1 MRICLVSLG
10 FTPYRGS
17 GLSIYAETLARG
29 LIEEGHEVTVICGR
43 GPGTLPLEG
52 ERRAN
57 ILRLPIGRT
66 NWIGYAYR
74 ASRLLNEIKG
84 RFDIVHFADVHFAY
98 AYQEPYIATLLQSF
112 RQRLRAAGPLPYHS
126 SLLNLV
132 GRYLYYNLA
141 RSLAEKPSLEQA
153 KYLISVSKS
162 TKDEFVGHYQV
173 DPDKIETVWLGV
185 DADLFRWENASN
197 LRERLGLEG
206 KRVLLYVGFSTPRK
220 GLEYLAQALGD
231 LDGDVRLVIVGRWE
245 PGYRERFAKVAGKN
259 MDRVI
264 EVGYVADEEMPYY
277 YSLADIFVLPS
288 LLEGF
293 GLPLVEA
300 LACNTPVVATS
311 VGAIPEI
318 VEDCGF
324 LVPPRDPMALAE
336 AIRKLL
342 TDEALRLELGTRG
355 RRRVKEHFRIE
366 EMIRRTIAVYEKF
379 TRSAK

>member
-10 FTPYRGS
+10 FAPYRGS

-29 LIEEGHEVTVICGR
+29 LTEAGHEVTVICSR
-43 GPGTLPLEG
+43 GPGTLPLES
-52 ERRAN
+52 ERRTI
-57 ILRLPIGRT
+57 ILRVPIGRT

-74 ASRLLNEIKG
+74 ANRLLKEIRG

-98 AYQEPYIATLLQSF
+98 AYDGPYVATLLQSF
-112 RQRLRAAGPLPYHS
+112 RQRLRAAGFLPYHS

-132 GRYLYYNLA
+132 GRYLYYSLA
-141 RSLAEKPSLEQA
+141 RSLAEGPSLA
-153 KYLISVSKS
+153 KAKHLISVSRS
-162 TKDEFVGHYQV
+162 TKDEFVTHYEV
-173 DPDKIETVWLGV
+173 DPEKIETVWIGV
-185 DADLFRWENASN
+185 DPEFFRWKNASN

-231 LDGDVRLVIVGRWE
+231 IDGDVRLLIVGRWE
-245 PGYRERFAKVAGKN
+245 SGYRERFVKAAGKN

-264 EVGYVADEEMPYY
+264 EVGYVADEEIPHY

-300 LACNTPVVATS
+300 LACSTPIVATS

-324 LVPPRDPMALAE
+324 LVPPRDPVGLAK

-342 TDEALRLELGTRG
+342 ADDDLRLKLGARG
-355 RRRVKEHFRIE
+355 RRRVEEHFRIE
-366 EMIRRTIAVYEKF
+366 EMIRRTITVYEKF
-379 TRSAK
+379 TQSAK

>member
-10 FTPYRGS
+10 FAPYRGS

-29 LIEEGHEVTVICGR
+29 LTEAGHEVTVICGR
-43 GPGTLPLEG
+43 GPETLPLEG

-57 ILRLPIGRT
+57 ILRVPIGRT
-66 NWIGYAYR
+66 NWIAYAYR
-74 ASRLLNEIKG
+74 ASRLLKEIKR

-98 AYQEPYIATLLQSF
+98 AYDEPYVATLHQSF

-126 SLLNLV
+126 SLPNLV
-132 GRYLYYNLA
+132 GRYLYYNMA
-141 RSLAEKPSLEQA
+141 RLFAEGPSLVKA
-153 KYLISVSKS
+153 KDLISVSRS
-162 TKDEFVGHYQV
+162 TKEEFVAHYGV
-173 DPDKIETVWLGV
+173 EPSKIDVVWTGV
-185 DADLFRWENASN
+185 DADLFRWKNASN

-220 GLEYLAQALGD
+220 GLEYLAQALGA
-231 LDGDVRLVIVGRWE
+231 LDGDVRLLIVGRWE
-245 PGYRERFAKVAGKN
+245 PGYRERFVEAAGKS

-300 LACNTPVVATS
+300 LACRTPVVATS

-324 LVPPRDPMALAE
+324 LVPPRGPTALAE

-342 TDEALRLELGTRG
+342 TDEALRLELGAKG
-355 RRRVKEHFRIE
+355 RRRVEEHFRIE
-366 EMIRRTIAVYEKF
+366 EMSRRTIVVYEKF
-379 TRSAK
+379 TQSAK

>member
-10 FTPYRGS
+10 FAPYRGS

-29 LIEEGHEVTVICGR
+29 LTEAGQEVTVICGR

-57 ILRLPIGRT
+57 ILRVPIGRT

-74 ASRLLNEIKG
+74 ASRLLKEIKG

-98 AYQEPYIATLLQSF
+98 AYDGPYVATLHQSF
-112 RQRLRAAGPLPYHS
+112 RQRLRAAGSLPYHS

-132 GRYLYYNLA
+132 GRYLYYSLA
-141 RSLAEKPSLEQA
+141 RSLAERPSLEQA
-153 KYLISVSKS
+153 KHLISVSKS
-162 TKDEFVGHYQV
+162 TKDEFVAHYSV
-173 DPDKIETVWLGV
+173 ETSKIDVAWTGV
-185 DADLFRWENASN
+185 DADLFRWKNASN

-231 LDGDVRLVIVGRWE
+231 LDGDVRLLIVGRWE
-245 PGYRERFAKVAGKN
+245 PGYRESFVKAAGKN

-264 EVGYVADEEMPYY
+264 EVGYVADEEVPYY

-293 GLPLVEA
+293 GLPLLEA

-342 TDEALRLELGTRG
+342 TDEGLRLKLGARG
-355 RRRVKEHFRIE
+355 RRRVQEHFRIE
-366 EMIRRTIAVYEKF
+366 EMIRRTIAVYEKL
-379 TRSAK
+379 T

>member
-10 FTPYRGS
+10 FAPYRGS
-17 GLSIYAETLARG
+17 GLSIYAETLAQG
-29 LIEEGHEVTVICGR
+29 LSEAGHEVIVICGR
-43 GPGTLPLEG
+43 GRGTLSLED
-52 ERRAN
+52 ERMAN

-66 NWIGYAYR
+66 NWIGHAYR
-74 ASRLLNEIKG
+74 ASRLLKEIKG
-84 RFDIVHFADVHFAY
+84 RFDIAHFADVHFAY
-98 AYQEPYIATLLQSF
+98 ACDGPYVATLHQSF
-112 RQRLRAAGPLPYHS
+112 RQRLRAAGSLPYHS

-141 RSLAEKPSLEQA
+141 RLLAEVPSLNKAQ
-153 KYLISVSKS
+153 YLVSVSQN
-162 TKDEFVGHYQV
+162 TKDEFVARYGV
-173 DPDKIETVWLGV
+173 EPSKIDVVWTGV
-185 DADLFRWENASN
+185 DGDLFRWKNASN

-220 GLEYLAQALGD
+220 GLEHLAQALGD
-231 LDGDVRLVIVGRWE
+231 LGGDVRLLIVGKWE
-245 PGYRERFAKVAGKN
+245 PGYRKRFVKAAGKN

-264 EVGYVADEEMPYY
+264 EVGYVADEEMPFY

-300 LACNTPVVATS
+300 LACSTPIVATS

-324 LVPPRDPMALAE
+324 LVPPRDPVGLAK

-342 TDEALRLELGTRG
+342 ADDDLRLQLGGRG
-355 RRRVKEHFRIE
+355 RRRVEEHFRIE

-379 TRSAK
+379 RGSAK